1 VETIELAPH
10 DPLPDDKSH
19 ILVMRRF
26 AEEDP
31 ARTEIEVSRSAGG
44 FSREGVNV
52 KATTLEQAVVEAR
65 QIASREGLKRLYVI
79 DRTAGKREQD
89 ILKHHG
95 DHTVHMEELSDT
107 DPEDGEQ
114 GPDMRSGH

>member
-1 VETIELAPH
+1 MTETIRLSPH
-10 DPLPDDKSH
+10 DALPDDKSH

-31 ARTEIEVSRSAGG
+31 ARTEIEVSRSSGG

-52 KATTLEQAVVEAR
+52 KGESLEQVVAEAHG
-65 QIASREGLKRLYVI
+65 IAAREGLKRLYVI
-79 DRTAGKREQD
+79 DRTAGVREQEV
-89 ILKHHG
+89 LASHG
-95 DHTVHMEELSDT
+95 DHSVHMEDLQDT

-114 GPDMRSGH
+114 GSDMRRP

>member
-1 VETIELAPH
+1 MTETIRLAPH
-10 DPLPDDKSH
+10 DPLPDDRSH

-52 KATTLEQAVVEAR
+52 RGETLEQAVAEAEA
-65 QIASREGLKRLYVI
+65 IARREGLKRVYVV
-79 DRTAGKREQD
+79 DRTAGDREQEV
-89 ILKHHG
+89 LQHRG
-95 DHTVHMEELSDT
+95 DHGADGEKLVDDDL
-107 DPEDGEQ
+107 EDGEA
-114 GPDMRSGH
+114 GPDLRAP